1 MKILSQKITFNI
13 NGYSKNGY
21 VLPLVIMGGLLLGA
35 GILSVTTRTHLDSN
49 SSIRQ
54 SQGRN
59 SREIAEYGMSK
70 VLEEINRT
78 RSHLLA
84 INSSE
89 WSASSAGCD
98 SSGTIDTTGTVSDN
112 GVWTLES
119 YTFKG
124 QNSLGGLGTF
134 RMRGEIKRDGE
145 TISASIVEQTVNVS
159 TKPCGGD
166 SGFAGLIV
174 RCTDG
179 TSNSNLSSDLGNNDV
194 LGGGVLGIQCDE
206 GEIGVGPNAETPSGI
221 VTTQTMPYPDIL
233 SIKEAT
239 DENIFSD
246 NSDTE
251 LSSLNAFYY
260 DRQDCNGN
268 SAKSLTPQHWIASI
282 LLPGNPAHAQGN
294 GKGGGNGNNN
304 GGGNGNNN
312 GGGNGNN
319 NGGGS
324 NPSDCSVVG
333 NDGHIRITSYANSAD
348 EDPAQLLNGSCKH
361 TSNRT
366 HLVCHIEKILVGNDK
381 LIFDTQ
387 SGIPIITYFTGTGDV
402 FDSTGQGGIEHVE
415 ATGAGPCPTL
425 LLFGNPLDLSDSV
438 TDQEFTFSGGSTSES
453 AFIHFPD
460 ANMGINGGSSNNCD
474 PASFSGCEGD
484 INGAVW
490 TKTWNGSSSNVGQ
503 ITIPEGYL
511 ECLSGL
517 NPRLGSAYIP
527 DHSARGVSSWSSS
540 TEDDNAETYR

>member
-1 MKILSQKITFNI
+1 MKIISQKITFNI
-13 NGYSKNGY
+13 SRYSKNGY

-35 GILSVTTRTHLDSN
+35 GILSVTTRTHLDNN

-59 SREIAEYGMSK
+59 SREIAEYGLSK

-98 SSGTIDTTGTVSDN
+98 SSGTIDTTGTVRDN

-134 RMRGEIKRDGE
+134 RMRGEIKRNDE
-145 TISASIVEQTVNVS
+145 TISASIVEQTVNVT
-159 TKPCGGD
+159 TKPCGGNT
-166 SGFAGLIV
+166 GFAGLIV
-174 RCTDG
+174 RCTG
-179 TSNSNLSSDLGNNDV
+179 GSSDLGNNDV
-194 LGGGVLGIQCDE
+194 LGAGVLGIQCDE
-206 GEIGVGPNAETPSGI
+206 GEIGSGPNAETPSGI
-221 VTTQTMPYPDIL
+221 ATTQTMPYPDIL

-239 DENIFSD
+239 EESGFSD
-246 NSDTE
+246 NTDTE
-251 LSSLNAFYY
+251 LGSLNAFYY

-268 SAKSLTPQHWIASI
+268 SAYTPTPQHWIASL

-294 GKGGGNGNNN
+294 GKGGGSGNSN
-304 GGGNGNNN
+304 GGGNGN
-312 GGGNGNN
+312 GGGN
-319 NGGGS
+319 

-333 NDGHIRITSYANSAD
+333 NDGHIRITSYANSID

-366 HLVCHIEKILVGNDK
+366 HLVCNIEKILVGNDK

-402 FDSTGQGGIEHVE
+402 FDSTGLGGIEHVE

-460 ANMGINGGSSNNCD
+460 GNMGINGGSSNNCN
-474 PASFSGCEGD
+474 PTSFSGCEGD
-484 INGAVW
+484 LNGAVL
-490 TKTWNGSSSNVGQ
+490 TKTWNGSSSNVAQ
-503 ITIPEGYL
+503 ITIPEGFL
-511 ECLSGL
+511 GCLSDI
-517 NPRLGSAYIP
+517 NPRFGSAYIP

-540 TEDDNAETYR
+540 TEDDNADSYR